1 MSIRSRCMV
10 RTREYRDRV
19 LRLTAVALRHIA
31 MPTDPLSEGLLVTV
45 SAPGPTS
52 KQKTLQ
58 LYNPDLI
65 VELKYTGTISFK
77 WGFKWE
83 ECVIVPSVR
92 VPQADC

>member
-1 MSIRSRCMV
+1 
-10 RTREYRDRV
+10 
-19 LRLTAVALRHIA
+19 

-52 KQKTLQ
+52 KHKTLQ

-83 ECVIVPSVR
+83 E
-92 VPQADC
+92 

>member
-1 MSIRSRCMV
+1 M
-10 RTREYRDRV
+10 
-19 LRLTAVALRHIA
+19 
-31 MPTDPLSEGLLVTV
+31 

-52 KQKTLQ
+52 KHKTLQ

>member
-1 MSIRSRCMV
+1 
-10 RTREYRDRV
+10 
-19 LRLTAVALRHIA
+19 

-52 KQKTLQ
+52 KHKTLQ

-83 ECVIVPSVR
+83 ECVFVFSPFKTPHIALVVYACDNIYIVTNLNGNARNAS
-92 VPQADC
+92 